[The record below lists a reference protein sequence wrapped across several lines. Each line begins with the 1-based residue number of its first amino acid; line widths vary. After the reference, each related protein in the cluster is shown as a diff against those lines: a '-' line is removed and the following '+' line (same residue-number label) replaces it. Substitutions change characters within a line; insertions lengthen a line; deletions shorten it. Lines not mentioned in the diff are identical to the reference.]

1 MRPRRMP
8 RLFVGVVLGLMTVG
22 LGGQLIPT
30 GEGGSGKL
38 PEIRLCVT
46 KDVCLTVEVAATDEA
61 RQRGLMFRT
70 HLPADRGMLFVFDT
84 EDFWP
89 FWMKNTRIPLDMIWI
104 GSDKTVAF
112 ILEDVPPCP
121 GDPCPTYRPLR
132 KARYVLEVPAG
143 SVRKWK
149 LSVGQPLTFQWPP
162 KNRSTQGYG
171 PVPGFHTRYSVPGVR
186 RGAAEGRE
194 RKRQLLAGDFRENV
208 PIGFTSCI
216 PKCQASPSGR

>member
-1 MRPRRMP
+1 MRLP
-8 RLFVGVVLGLMTVG
+8 LGWVAVGLMAVG
-22 LGGQLIPT
+22 LGGPAV
-30 GEGGSGKL
+30 KL
-38 PEIRLCVT
+38 PETRLCV
-46 KDVCLTVEVAATDEA
+46 KRDVCLTVEVAATETA

-112 ILEDVPPCP
+112 VLEDVPPCKA
-121 GDPCPTYRPLR
+121 DPCPTYTPLR

-149 LSVGQPLTFQWPP
+149 LSVGQPVAFEWPP
-162 KNRSTQGYG
+162 KAR
-171 PVPGFHTRYSVPGVR
+171 
-186 RGAAEGRE
+186 
-194 RKRQLLAGDFRENV
+194 
-208 PIGFTSCI
+208 
-216 PKCQASPSGR
+216 